1 LEVQVAQPDAPA
13 VSADS
18 AAAAAASAG
27 AQAALAR
34 SVSDGPTPG
43 KLVAK
48 GIDGPEQRAPLQY
61 SAPSVDGDGGVI
73 TRGDGGKKAGARPAA
88 AAGGDGTANREARRK
103 AAKQQRKR

>member
-1 LEVQVAQPDAPA
+1 MT
-13 VSADS
+13 ADS
-18 AAAAAASAG
+18 AVAAAASAG
-27 AQAALAR
+27 AQAALPR

-61 SAPSVDGDGGVI
+61 SAPSVDGDGGG
-73 TRGDGGKKAGARPAA
+73 GDARRRRWQERRHPPAA
-88 AAGGDGTANREARRK
+88 ADGEANREARRK

>member
-1 LEVQVAQPDAPA
+1 MT
-13 VSADS
+13 ADS
-18 AAAAAASAG
+18 AVAAAASAG
-27 AQAALAR
+27 AQATLPR

-61 SAPSVDGDGGVI
+61 SAPSVDGDGGVV
-73 TRGDGGKKAGARPAA
+73 TRGDAGGKSAGARPAA
-88 AAGGDGTANREARRK
+88 ADGETNREARRK